1 MWTAAAIPPKFR
13 AVRKI
18 LNVQWCNSS
27 RRDNMK
33 KALELKS
40 VEEVAIVQSFKTI
53 QILLCL
59 RLFSEI
65 PIGKKN

>member
-1 MWTAAAIPPKFR
+1 
-13 AVRKI
+13 
-18 LNVQWCNSS
+18 
-27 RRDNMK
+27 MK